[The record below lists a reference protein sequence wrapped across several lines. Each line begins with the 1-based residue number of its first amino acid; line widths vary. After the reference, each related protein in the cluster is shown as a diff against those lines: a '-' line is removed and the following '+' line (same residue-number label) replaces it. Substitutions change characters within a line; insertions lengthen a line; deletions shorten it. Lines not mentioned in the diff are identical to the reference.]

1 MTIALIAVATLTALA
16 VFLVVGS
23 AKRNPGRDWHTSTIR
38 SNVTHND
45 GTPIT
50 DREAAA
56 LVALLD
62 ELQR

>member
-1 MTIALIAVATLTALA
+1 MTIAIVTIAALTALT
-16 VFLVVGS
+16 VFLVARS

-56 LVALLD
+56 LVSLFD